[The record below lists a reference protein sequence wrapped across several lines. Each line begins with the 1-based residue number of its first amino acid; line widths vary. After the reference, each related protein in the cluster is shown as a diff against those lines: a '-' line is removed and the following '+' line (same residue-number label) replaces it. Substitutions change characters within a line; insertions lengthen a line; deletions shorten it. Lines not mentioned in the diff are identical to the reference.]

1 MKLSTIRTAYDL
13 LTGTATHTEEERLE
27 VIQVFEDELTKNAT
41 AKAAKE
47 DEYATA
53 WDAVKEVLSGTTAPL
68 TVADIYAKA
77 EEKLPEGFGKGKV
90 QYGMT
95 HTWADKVVKIE
106 GKPNTYRLK

>member
-1 MKLSTIRTAYDL
+1 MKIEFLRTAYDVM
-13 LTGTATHTEEERLE
+13 TGKVVPEEACTAA
-27 VIQVFEDELTKNAT
+27 IQAIEDELTKNAT

-47 DEYATA
+47 DEYAAA
-53 WDAVKEVLSGTTAPL
+53 WDTVKEVLSSTTAPL
-68 TVADIYAKA
+68 TIADIHAKA